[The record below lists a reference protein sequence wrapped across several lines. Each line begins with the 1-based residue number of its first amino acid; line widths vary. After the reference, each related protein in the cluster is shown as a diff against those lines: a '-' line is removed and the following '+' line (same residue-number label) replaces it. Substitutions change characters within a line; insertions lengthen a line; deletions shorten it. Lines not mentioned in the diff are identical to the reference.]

1 MHLVIMF
8 NIYLVVSLSAAEVP
22 DQNADSKDENKQ
34 NNKDSYNN
42 RRCRRRC
49 WNHFFGNVSVHS
61 GPLNSV
67 L

>member
-1 MHLVIMF
+1 MF

-42 RRCRRRC
+42 TYRGPS
-49 WNHFFGNVSVHS
+49 WNHFFGNVSVYS